1 MCVPDI
7 PCGEKPKQ
15 HKKQNKAA
23 KRPPTLP
30 YGEYRAMALNALRI
44 DDDEALLRAT
54 EFLHELGSLVYF
66 RKPGLSDITILD
78 PHWSAPTSDTPHD
91 TTRPTTRTDTTRHDT
106 RTI

>member
-1 MCVPDI
+1 VCAFLTFRA
-7 PCGEKPKQ
+7 GGKQ
-15 HKKQNKAA
+15 KQRKKQNKAA

-78 PHWSAPTSDTPHD
+78 PHWSAPLPNRTTHD
-91 TTRPTTRTDTTRHDT
+91 TTRHELTRHTHDLG
-106 RTI
+106 